1 MLNRRISD
9 TIGNDYL
16 DAVQRFL
23 FGWAVVPGSGVTIS
37 PMSWSMLLSNPPSLP
52 PLGITFLALGLRF
65 VPGGVSRLGSRNTLS
80 GLAHTPAKPACA
92 FLARF
97 GWAQTT
103 QNLSLNEVT
112 KVRRWLA
119 ECQTAMWSAKDH

>member
-80 GLAHTPAKPACA
+80 GLAIIVLPNASAKSACA

-97 GWAQTT
+97 GWTLNA
-103 QNLSLNEVT
+103 QNLSVTEVT
-112 KVRRWLA
+112 KVRCWLA
-119 ECQTAMWSAKDH
+119 ER